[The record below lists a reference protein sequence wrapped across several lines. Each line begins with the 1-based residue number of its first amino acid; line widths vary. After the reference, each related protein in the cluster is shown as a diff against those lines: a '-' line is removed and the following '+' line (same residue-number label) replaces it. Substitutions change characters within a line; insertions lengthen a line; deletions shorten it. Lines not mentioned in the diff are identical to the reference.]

1 MDLRGCV
8 ILQPRY
14 PGRRLCQMSSERK
27 QTPGLFQTKKIK
39 IFEKKC
45 CMIELKLLYTY
56 KVLYMVST

>member
-27 QTPGLFQTKKIK
+27 QTPGLFQTKKNK
-39 IFEKKC
+39 IFEKK
-45 CMIELKLLYTY
+45 MLHDRAETVIY
-56 KVLYMVST
+56 V